1 MKSDLDRL
9 MKENKLDAIFV
20 TGSAQ
25 HNPAMT
31 YFTGTVHVTS
41 ADLIKQVGKE
51 PVLFHRSME
60 REEAANTGLKT
71 VDYFDYPLSEYMKK
85 AKNDMLL
92 ARVMQYEAMFADIG
106 LKSGRI
112 AIYGETEIGSIF
124 SILSLLQKRNKKME
138 FVGYQDDDIML
149 KAMSTKSAD
158 ELEKIRAMGERT
170 IGVVSR
176 VKAFLTSHKVVDEV
190 LIKED
195 GNPLTIGDVKSKINL
210 WLAESGAENPESTI
224 FAIGRDGGFPHSGG
238 TPSDVIRLG
247 SPIVFDIFPCE
258 EGGGYF
264 YDFTRTWCLGYA
276 PPEVEKVHNDV
287 RKVYE
292 TLIGELEQDKV
303 FKHYQ
308 NRTCELFRELGHE
321 TIEENPKA
329 EEGYVHSLGHG
340 VGLHVHEMPF
350 SGTYASDSE
359 TLAAGSVFTIEPG
372 LYYPSRGMGARIEDT
387 YYADKDGSFHCFVPY
402 PFDLVVPMNE

>member
-1 MKSDLDRL
+1 MKSNLDQL
-9 MKENKLDAIFV
+9 MKERKLDAIFV
-20 TGSAQ
+20 TGRAQ

-31 YFTGTVHVTS
+31 YFTGTAHVTM
-41 ADLIKQVGKE
+41 ADLIVQVGKE

-60 REEAANTGLKT
+60 REEAAATGLKT
-71 VDYFDYPLSEYMKK
+71 VDYVNYPLSDFMRK

-92 ARVMQYEAMFADIG
+92 AQVMQYEAMFADIG

-112 AIYGETEIGSIF
+112 AIYGEVEIGLIF
-124 SILSLLQKRNKKME
+124 SLLNLLQKRNKKME
-138 FVGYQDDDIML
+138 FVGYQQDDLML
-149 KAMSTKSAD
+149 KAMATKSAD

-170 IGVVSR
+170 IGVVTR
-176 VKAFLTSHKVVDEV
+176 VKAFLTSHKVIDEV
-190 LIKED
+190 LVKDD
-195 GNPLTIGDVKSKINL
+195 GKPLTIGDVKSKINL
-210 WLAESGAENPESTI
+210 WLAESGAENPETTI
-224 FAIGRDGGFPHSGG
+224 FAIGRDGGIPHSAG

-247 SPIVFDIFPCE
+247 TPIVFDIFPCE

-276 PPEVEKVHNDV
+276 PENVVKVYNDV

-292 TLIGELEQDKV
+292 TLIGELELDMP

-308 NRTCELFRELGHE
+308 KRTCELFRELGHP
-321 TIEENPKA
+321 TIEEKPKT

-350 SGTYASDSE
+350 SGMYASDSE

-372 LYYPSRGMGARIEDT
+372 LYYPEKGLGVRIEDT